1 VTSPSTA
8 CAQCG
13 APLAPDQ
20 RICGACRA
28 LQPARESFTRG
39 ITIERGDERL
49 VVDTRIG
56 EGGMGVVWRAWL
68 FHPPGSPLA
77 GTPEPVA
84 LKVLRWSGGQ
94 REAAR
99 VLFLREAEALRRL
112 SHPNIVAFHDLF
124 EHAGSLVLAIEY
136 VDGDTLETVS
146 ARHVA
151 RARLGGVTGLPGMPL
166 LRAWFYFQQLLGAL
180 AAVHALGI
188 VHRDVKPSN
197 VLIRR
202 DGIVK
207 LSDFGIVRFADAP
220 ASAATAELTLGTGAY
235 MSPEQVVSKA
245 PDARSDLYS
254 AATVLYEMLAGRTP
268 FGDDRSE
275 FLIRKD
281 QVETP
286 APPIRTFLHQA
297 PPVLDA
303 LFARALAKDPSLRFA
318 SAIELGD
325 AFRRAL
331 GLPETAEWQAQADLA
346 QAARTLADTPYPSAD
361 AAKAEAG
368 QARVDTDSQQQKR
381 LATLREFVITGYK
394 TKPLASV

>member
-1 VTSPSTA
+1 VCSV
-8 CAQCG
+8 
-13 APLAPDQ
+13 
-20 RICGACRA
+20 CRA

-39 ITIERGDERL
+39 LTIERGDGRL
-49 VVDTRIG
+49 VVDARIG

-77 GTPEPVA
+77 GAPEPIA
-84 LKVLRWSGGQ
+84 LKVLRSNGAQ
-94 REAAR
+94 REAVR

-136 VDGDTLETVS
+136 VDGDTLETVI

-151 RARLGGVTGLPGMPL
+151 RARLGGATGLPGMPL

-220 ASAATAELTLGTGAY
+220 SSAATAELTLGTGAY
-235 MSPEQVVSKA
+235 MSPERVLSKMS
-245 PDARSDLYS
+245 DARSDLYS
-254 AATVLYEMLAGRTP
+254 AATVLYEMLTGRTP

-286 APPIRTFLHQA
+286 APPIRTFLPQA
-297 PPVLDA
+297 PPVLGA
-303 LFARALAKDPSLRFA
+303 LFARALAKDPAMRFA
-318 SAIELGD
+318 NAIELGD

-346 QAARTLADTPYPSAD
+346 QAARTLADTPYPSAGASQASAETD
-361 AAKAEAG
+361 A
-368 QARVDTDSQQQKR
+368 QQHKR

>member
-1 VTSPSTA
+1 MTSPSTA

-28 LQPARESFTRG
+28 LQPARESFSRG
-39 ITIERGDERL
+39 VTIERGDGRL
-49 VVDTRIG
+49 VVDSRIG

-68 FHPPGSPLA
+68 FHPPGSPQGEA
-77 GTPEPVA
+77 PEPVA
-84 LKVLRWSGGQ
+84 LKVLRAPGVQ
-94 REAAR
+94 REAVR

-112 SHPNIVAFHDLF
+112 SHPNIVGFLDLF

-136 VDGDTLETVS
+136 VDGDTLETVI

-151 RARLGGVTGLPGMPL
+151 RARLAGSSGLPGMPL

-197 VLIRR
+197 VLVRR

-220 ASAATAELTLGTGAY
+220 SSAATSQLSLGTGAY
-235 MSPEQVVSKA
+235 MSPEQVLSKS

-286 APPIRTFLHQA
+286 APPIRVFLPQA

-303 LFARALAKDPSLRFA
+303 LFARALAKNPAQRFT

-331 GLPETAEWQAQADLA
+331 GLPETTEWQAQAEFA
-346 QAARTLADTPYPSAD
+346 QAARTMADTPYPDASAGPVGT
-361 AAKAEAG
+361 E
-368 QARVDTDSQQQKR
+368 TESQHKR
-381 LATLREFVITGYK
+381 LATLREFVISGYK

>member
-1 VTSPSTA
+1 MTSPTTA

-20 RICGACRA
+20 RVCGVCRA
-28 LQPARESFTRG
+28 LQPNRESFARG
-39 ITIERGDERL
+39 LTMERGDGRI
-49 VVDTRIG
+49 VVDTRVG

-68 FHPPGSPLA
+68 FHPPGSPLGEA
-77 GTPEPVA
+77 PEPIA
-84 LKVLRWSGGQ
+84 LKVLRTSGVQ
-94 REAAR
+94 REAVR

-112 SHPNIVAFHDLF
+112 SHPNIVAFNDLF

-136 VDGDTLETVS
+136 VDGDTLETVI

-151 RARLGGVTGLPGMPL
+151 RARLGGPTGLPCMPL

-197 VLIRR
+197 VLVRR

-220 ASAATAELTLGTGAY
+220 SSAATSDLTLGTGAY
-235 MSPEQVVSKA
+235 MSPEQVLSKS

-275 FLIRKD
+275 FLVRKD

-286 APPIRTFLHQA
+286 APPIRTFLPQA
-297 PPVLDA
+297 PPVLDS
-303 LFARALAKDPSLRFA
+303 LFARALAKNPGQRFA
-318 SAIELGD
+318 NAIELGD

-331 GLPETAEWQAQADLA
+331 GLPETAEWKAQADFA
-346 QAARTLADTPYPSAD
+346 QAARTLADTPYSDPAT
-361 AAKAEAG
+361 E
-368 QARVDTDSQQQKR
+368 SQQHKR